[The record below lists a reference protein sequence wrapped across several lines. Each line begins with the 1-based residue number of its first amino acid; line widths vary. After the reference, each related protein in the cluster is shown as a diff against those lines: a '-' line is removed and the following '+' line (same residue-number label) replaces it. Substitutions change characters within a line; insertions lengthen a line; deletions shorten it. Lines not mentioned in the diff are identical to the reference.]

1 MLTNCSFYFHK
12 RQQNT
17 IMNLFIEPI
26 LKKAVGRFHLFINSF
41 MQEQFSYMY
50 LIFKIRE
57 MKMCVAHVNSSIFLC
72 VAFFFLCAVI

>member
-12 RQQNT
+12 RQQN

-41 MQEQFSYMY
+41 MQEQFSYNFQDSRDEDVCAPCEQNY
-50 LIFKIRE
+50 
-57 MKMCVAHVNSSIFLC
+57 
-72 VAFFFLCAVI
+72 FFV